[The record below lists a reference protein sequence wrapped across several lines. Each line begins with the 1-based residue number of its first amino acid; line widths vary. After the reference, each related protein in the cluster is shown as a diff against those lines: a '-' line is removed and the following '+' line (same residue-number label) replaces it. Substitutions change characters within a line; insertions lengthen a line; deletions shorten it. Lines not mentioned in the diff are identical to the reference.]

1 MARIHLVRHGRA
13 SGGWDDD
20 PDPGLDELGRE
31 QAERLAVRL
40 GPSAGADAPPP
51 LVTSPLRRCRETI
64 GPLAARWAT
73 SPVVEPAVAELPSPP
88 GVPMGG
94 RVPWLRQA
102 MAGRW
107 SDLGVEYET
116 YRDGVVAAVSA
127 LPDGAVVCSHF
138 VAING
143 VIGACVGDDR
153 VLLRRLDNTSVTVV
167 ETTDAGL
174 VLVEG
179 GHEADTLI
187 R

>member
-13 SGGWDDD
+13 RGGWDDD

-31 QAERLAVRL
+31 QAERLVDRL
-40 GPSAGADAPPP
+40 AGSGAPTAPA

-64 GPLAARWAT
+64 APLAGRWAMT
-73 SPVVEPAVAELPSPP
+73 PIVDPAVAELPSPP
-88 GVPMGG
+88 GVPMGA

-102 MAGRW
+102 MAGHW
-107 SDLGVEYET
+107 SDLGADYEA
-116 YRDGVVAAVSA
+116 YRDGVVAAVAA

-153 VLLRRLDNTSVTVV
+153 VLLRSLDNTSVTVV
-167 ETTDAGL
+167 ETTADGL
-174 VLVEG
+174 VLVVG

>member
-1 MARIHLVRHGRA
+1 M
-13 SGGWDDD
+13 
-20 PDPGLDELGRE
+20 
-31 QAERLAVRL
+31 
-40 GPSAGADAPPP
+40 
-51 LVTSPLRRCRETI
+51 
-64 GPLAARWAT
+64 
-73 SPVVEPAVAELPSPP
+73 PSPP
-88 GVPMGG
+88 GVPMGE
-94 RVPWLRQA
+94 RVPWLR
-102 MAGRW
+102 AGDGRALVRPRA
-107 SDLGVEYET
+107 SDYET

-153 VLLRRLDNTSVTVV
+153 VLLRSLDNTSVTVV
-167 ETTDAGL
+167 EATDGGL